1 MKNFLPDPL
10 LSREVIIIV
19 FTQLLEWLIFIPPH
33 CSRVN
38 RTLLLAVTSLTVEVC
53 WQQLFLLVL
62 HGDQENGGQQHVLL
76 VTCENNKGLFFW
88 PVFPREPSS
97 LQIIALFLSSFSKTN
112 PAQILLFISGW
123 CSPHSH
129 PASVITTVSRSM
141 SPSLTVSLCLS
152 HTSHPSTR
160 PPSLPRLSEWRFD
173 WISVSL
179 WEMSPLMWRKQPCSI
194 FICATTDA
202 ATCIQARHLLQQPPP
217 PHPHFHASSSSKVK
231 QSAKWAANM
240 NPFPVSF
247 SSSSV
252 HLLSPLFTCCHRHT
266 TIFSP
271 SAIVPL
277 SFNQHIPHSLII
289 SSNCLCCRP

>member
-10 LSREVIIIV
+10 LSREVVIIV

-202 ATCIQARHLLQQPPP
+202 TTCTQARHLLQQPPSP
-217 PHPHFHASSSSKVK
+217 PPLPRIIILKSQTERKMSGEFESISCLFQLFISPSPLP
-231 QSAKWAANM
+231 
-240 NPFPVSF
+240 PF
-247 SSSSV
+247 
-252 HLLSPLFTCCHRHT
+252 HLLSQTHYHFFSFCHCSTLF
-266 TIFSP
+266 
-271 SAIVPL
+271 
-277 SFNQHIPHSLII
+277 
-289 SSNCLCCRP
+289 